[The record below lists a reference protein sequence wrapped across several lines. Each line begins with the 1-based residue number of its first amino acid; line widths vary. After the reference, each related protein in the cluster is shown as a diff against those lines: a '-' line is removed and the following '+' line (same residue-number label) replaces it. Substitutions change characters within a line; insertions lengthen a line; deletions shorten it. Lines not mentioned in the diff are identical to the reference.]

1 MGYEPGYEMSR
12 RAAADRQYLELHRE
26 RWRVSVAVP
35 KHLHGVL
42 GTRLK
47 RPLNTDSLTIANQL
61 KWPIVR
67 EFQHLIANGGAP
79 GEQSPSI
86 LAEEFRRQ
94 RKQVDD
100 TAELDDHIQ
109 ITAETLRGPEVGTSP
124 DPDTGEEHPV
134 YDERRE
140 REAGSFVRQALGL
153 MVPVDHLHDRYL
165 AQLTVKARTKA
176 DDERAMKMLKRWC
189 AEEGIEPSLQSFP
202 DKKAAV
208 RFLDALPTLAP
219 GLDPVTLN
227 KYPRRLASYWKWLE
241 ARDEVA
247 VNVWQGL
254 TLPEPDKP
262 HDELERPFTREEMAA
277 LLTGDAASEMH
288 DLMRIGAL
296 TGCRLDP
303 IVSLKVKDCR
313 EDGVFVFKPQKREK
327 AARLC
332 PIHSDLREIVA
343 RRTDG
348 KKPNDP
354 VFPEWP
360 EVPPE
365 LSAERSN
372 DASQE
377 FTAYRRRVGVDDVV
391 AGRRRSRVN
400 FHSFRRWFITE
411 AERANQQPHLIAVA
425 VGHKREGM
433 TLGVY
438 SAGPLIE
445 QVREVVE
452 AVKLPAA

>member
-1 MGYEPGYEMSR
+1 
-12 RAAADRQYLELHRE
+12 
-26 RWRVSVAVP
+26 
-35 KHLHGVL
+35 
-42 GTRLK
+42 
-47 RPLNTDSLTIANQL
+47 
-61 KWPIVR
+61 
-67 EFQHLIANGGAP
+67 
-79 GEQSPSI
+79 
-86 LAEEFRRQ
+86 
-94 RKQVDD
+94 
-100 TAELDDHIQ
+100 
-109 ITAETLRGPEVGTSP
+109 
-124 DPDTGEEHPV
+124 
-134 YDERRE
+134 
-140 REAGSFVRQALGL
+140 
-153 MVPVDHLHDRYL
+153 
-165 AQLTVKARTKA
+165 
-176 DDERAMKMLKRWC
+176 MKMLKRWC
-189 AEEGIEPSLQSFP
+189 AEQGIEPSLQSFP

-262 HDELERPFTREEMAA
+262 HDELERPFTRDEMIA
-277 LLTGDAASEMH
+277 LLTGDAAVEMH

-313 EDGVFVFKPQKREK
+313 DDGVFVFKPQKREK

-348 KKPNDP
+348 KKPDDP

-400 FHSFRRWFITE
+400 FHSFRRWFVTE
-411 AERANQQPHLIAVA
+411 AERAGQPPHLISVA

-452 AVKLPAA
+452 AVVLPI

>member
-1 MGYEPGYEMSR
+1 M
-12 RAAADRQYLELHRE
+12 
-26 RWRVSVAVP
+26 SVAVP
-35 KHLHGVL
+35 KHLHGTL

-47 RPLNTDSLTIANQL
+47 RALGTDSLTIANQL
-61 KWPIVR
+61 KGPIVSD
-67 EFQHLIANGGAP
+67 FKHLIANGGTA
-79 GEQSPSI
+79 GVQSIHSS
-86 LAEEFRRQ
+86 LAEEFRQQ
-94 RKQVDD
+94 R
-100 TAELDDHIQ
+100 TAAAARGDMDPIDDHIQ
-109 ITAETLRGPEVGTSP
+109 ITAETLRGPQMGTAA
-124 DPDTGEEHPV
+124 DPDTGEEVPV
-134 YDERRE
+134 YDARRE
-140 REAGSFVRQALGL
+140 REAGRFLRQAHGM
-153 MVPVDHLHDRYL
+153 MVPIDHLHERYL
-165 AQLTVKARTKA
+165 AQLSVKARTKA
-176 DDERAMKMLKRWC
+176 DDVRAMKMLKRWC
-189 AEEGIEPSLQSFP
+189 EEAGVEPSLQSFP

-208 RFLDALPTLAP
+208 RFLDALPGLAP

-241 ARDEVA
+241 GREEVNL
-247 VNVWQGL
+247 NVWLGL

-262 HDELERPFTREEMAA
+262 HDELERPFTRGEM
-277 LLTGDAASEMH
+277 LTLMAGDASPRMH

-303 IVSLKVKDCR
+303 IVSLRVKDCR

-332 PIHSDLREIVA
+332 PIHPDLREIVE
-343 RRTDG
+343 RRTKAKG
-348 KKPNDP
+348 PEDP
-354 VFPEWP
+354 FFPEWP

-377 FTAYRRRVGVDDVV
+377 FTAYRRFVGVDEVV
-391 AGRRRSRVN
+391 TGRRRSRVN

-411 AERANQQPHLIAVA
+411 AERAGQPPHLISVV

-438 SAGPLIE
+438 SAGPQIE
-445 QVREVVE
+445 QVRAVVE
-452 AVKLPAA
+452 AVKLPAGGASP